1 MNIALLTVGS
11 IIVIL
16 LAVATVRLFTMNK
29 YAVVGESKESFSKFS
44 EDIKQSITQS
54 ARDTRGELSD
64 SIQKSVNALGE
75 NLYRAQEKAEK
86 TQSERLVEMQSRM
99 QEGIGNITS
108 ALTVQ
113 LETMDKKL
121 SEIQTIVNEKLDNK
135 LRNMDESLRS
145 VLTDNQKQASDAQ
158 RKQIEDMNSKMSV
171 TLDEMNKNVAEKQD
185 AAGKNIGDRLQMLET
200 RFKTLEEA
208 TESKLESMRT
218 TIATRLDKIHEDNNK
233 KLSEIQTTVNEKLD
247 NKLRNM
253 DESLRSVLT
262 DNQKQ
267 ASDAQRKQIED
278 MSSKMSVT
286 LDEMNKNVA
295 EKQDAAGKNIGDR
308 LQMLETRFKTLEEAT
323 ESKLESMRTTIATRL
338 DKIHEDNN
346 KKLSEIQTT
355 VNEKL
360 ESKMNESFKRV
371 SEQLENV
378 HRGLGEMQNIAAGV
392 GDLKRVLSN
401 VKTRGTLG
409 EIQLGAIL
417 QEILSPGQYET
428 NVVVIPSKDE
438 RVEFAVKLP
447 GKSGDSCVYLPID
460 SKFPGDTYATLQDAY
475 DTGDKER
482 IDTAKKQL
490 WGVLKKCAADIKN
503 KYIEVPYTTNFGI
516 MFLPFEGLYAEVA
529 ASSLIEELQHNFKV
543 IVAGPSTMA
552 ATLSSLRM
560 GFNTLAIQKKTDEVW
575 TILSAVKSEFGKFE
589 NILTATQKNLR
600 KVDEDLEK
608 LVGTRTRQIIRKLKD
623 VETTESSTQ
632 VLGIDD

>member
-29 YAVVGESKESFSKFS
+29 YAVVGENKESFSKFS

-121 SEIQTIVNEKLDNK
+121 SEIQTI
-135 LRNMDESLRS
+135 
-145 VLTDNQKQASDAQ
+145 
-158 RKQIEDMNSKMSV
+158 
-171 TLDEMNKNVAEKQD
+171 
-185 AAGKNIGDRLQMLET
+185 
-200 RFKTLEEA
+200 
-208 TESKLESMRT
+208 
-218 TIATRLDKIHEDNNK
+218 
-233 KLSEIQTTVNEKLD
+233 VNEKLD

-460 SKFPGDTYATLQDAY
+460 SKFPGDTYAALQDAY